1 VLNKLIREIVL
12 YGLYTNN
19 TKIGES
25 YKAASIYKRIIYY
38 NTRYNIVVREGG
50 IKLSGRKHQHITIAR
65 AFLKNLKILLLNEAI
80 STIDNIIEKL
90 IRE

>member
-1 VLNKLIREIVL
+1 L

-19 TKIGES
+19 TKITES

-38 NTRYNIVVREGG
+38 NARYNIVVREGG
-50 IKLSGRKHQHITIAR
+50 IKLLDGKCQRIAIAR
-65 AFLKNLKILLLNEAI
+65 AFLKNLKILLLNKAI

-90 IRE
+90 IRESLKT